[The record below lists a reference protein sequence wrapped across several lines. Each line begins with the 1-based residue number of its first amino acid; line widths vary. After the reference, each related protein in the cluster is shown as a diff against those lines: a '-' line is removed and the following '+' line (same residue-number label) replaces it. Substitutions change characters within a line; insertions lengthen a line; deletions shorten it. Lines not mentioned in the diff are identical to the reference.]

1 MRDELLAGTHTRSAV
16 AVIAAPPA
24 TPDAN
29 DSNGHV
35 RDYLAHYLAFPH
47 APHFAVL
54 LDGPWGVGKTHLLR
68 AFLAQAAKGRKIAYV
83 SLYGMKSSD
92 EIEEALFAAL
102 YPAAS
107 GKAAKVATGVVKALL
122 RHVKYEV
129 DLEKVDLLDRFA
141 ADVYVFDD
149 LERSGMKVNEVMGYI
164 NQFVEHDGGKV
175 IIVANT
181 LEISEDERAA
191 FARRRE
197 KIVGKTLEVRSAF
210 VEAYAW
216 FRSKIDHQG
225 AARLFGDEAGEIA
238 SLYDQSGLRNL
249 RILQQTMWDL
259 ERVVAVLEERHLTH
273 RSGMTALLRLF
284 TALSFEVKAGRLTAP
299 DLRDRI
305 HGITLG
311 FINDKKSPT
320 PLGVADDRYPGIHLY
335 DDLLNDDVLH
345 DLLIAGVVDG
355 AAVRQSVDRSTHFA
369 TGEEPAWRTVW
380 HAYDRPEDEVLAAI
394 TTMDRQFDDY
404 QFTVGGEIMHVVGL
418 QLHLADIGV
427 TGLSRAETVERAKRY
442 IDYLRRLGTIE
453 LASEPGRDEIRYG
466 GYGGLGM
473 TQADSSEMG
482 EVFQH
487 LLATRAAAAT
497 DRHPADAAALL
508 ADMRVGPDRFVEQ
521 VAGDAAG
528 SRHAREPVLA
538 ALDPAEFVAAF
549 LELEPTAQ
557 RAIAM
562 GLLRRYDHAR
572 LTRELAG
579 EADWAQRVETLLKEA
594 AGRASPLSRDR
605 LLGIVRHSLSKRL
618 VGLPASA
625 SEPATGE

>member
-1 MRDELLAGTHTRSAV
+1 MRDEPLAGTHTRSA
-16 AVIAAPPA
+16 AVAAPPA

-68 AFLAQAAKGRKIAYV
+68 AFLAHAAKGRKVAYV
-83 SLYGMKSSD
+83 SLYGMKSGD

-129 DLEKVDLLDRFA
+129 DLEKGDLLDRFA

-210 VEAYAW
+210 AEAYAW
-216 FRSKIDHQG
+216 FRSKIDHPG
-225 AARLFGDEAGEIA
+225 AARLLGDEAGEIA

-273 RSGMTALLRLF
+273 RAGMTALLRLF

-311 FINDKKSPT
+311 FLNDKKSPT
-320 PLGVADDRYPGIHLY
+320 PLGAADDRYPGIHLY

-345 DLLIAGVVDG
+345 DLLIAGVVEG

-380 HAYDRPEDEVLAAI
+380 HAYDRPEGEVLAAI
-394 TTMDRQFDDY
+394 TTMDRQFADHE
-404 QFTVGGEIMHVVGL
+404 FTVGGEIMHVVGL
-418 QLHLADIGV
+418 QLHLAEIGV
-427 TGLSRAETVERAKRY
+427 TGLSRGETVERAKRY
-442 IDYLRRLGTIE
+442 IDYLRHLGTIE
-453 LASEPGRDEIRYG
+453 LAPEPGRDEMRYG

-473 TQADSSEMG
+473 TQADSPEMG

-508 ADMRVGPDRFVEQ
+508 ADMRVDSDRFVEQ

-549 LELEPTAQ
+549 LELNPTAQ

-579 EADWAQRVETLLKEA
+579 EADWAQRVETLLTEA

-605 LLGIVRHSLSKRL
+605 LLGIVRHSLGKRL

-625 SEPATGE
+625 PEPATGE

>member
-1 MRDELLAGTHTRSAV
+1 MREEPLGTHTRSAV
-16 AVIAAPPA
+16 AAVAAPLA
-24 TPDAN
+24 TPDPN
-29 DSNGHV
+29 DSNGHI

-68 AFLAQAAKGRKIAYV
+68 AFLARAAKGQKVAYV

-102 YPAAS
+102 YPVAS
-107 GKAAKVATGVVKALL
+107 GKAAKFATGVVKALL

-129 DLEKVDLLDRFA
+129 DLEKGDLLDRFA

-181 LEISEDERAA
+181 LEISDDERAA

-210 VEAYAW
+210 DEAYAW
-216 FRSKIDHQG
+216 FRSKIDHSG
-225 AARLFGDEAGEIA
+225 AARLLGDEAGEIA

-273 RSGMTALLRLF
+273 HAGMTALLRLF

-311 FINDKKSPT
+311 LLNDKKSPT
-320 PLGVADDRYPGIHLY
+320 PLGTADDRYPGIHLY
-335 DDLLNDDVLH
+335 DDLLDDNVLH

-355 AAVRQSVDRSTHFA
+355 AAVRASVDHSGHFA
-369 TGEEPAWRTVW
+369 SGEEPAWRTVW
-380 HAYDRPEDEVLAAI
+380 HSYDRPEDEVLAAI
-394 TTMDRQFDDY
+394 ATMDRQFADHE
-404 QFTVGGEIMHVVGL
+404 FTVGGEIMHVIGL

-427 TGLSRAETVERAKRY
+427 TEFSREEIVERAKHY
-442 IDYLRRLGTIE
+442 IDDLRRLGTIE
-453 LASEPGRDEIRYG
+453 LAPEPGRDEMRYG

-473 TQADSSEMG
+473 TQADSPEMG
-482 EVFQH
+482 KVFQH
-487 LLATRAAAAT
+487 LLATRAAAAS
-497 DRHPADAAALL
+497 DCYPANAAALL
-508 ADMRVGPDRFVEQ
+508 ADMRADPDRFVEQ
-521 VAGDAAG
+521 IANDTAK
-528 SRHAREPVLA
+528 SRHAHEPVLA
-538 ALDPAEFVAAF
+538 ALDPAEFIAAF
-549 LELEPTAQ
+549 LELNPTKQ
-557 RAIAM
+557 RAIGM

-572 LTRELAG
+572 LLHGLAG
-579 EADWAQRVETLLKEA
+579 EADWARRVETLLTEA
-594 AGRASPLSRDR
+594 AERASPLTRDR
-605 LLGIVRHSLSKRL
+605 LLGIVRHSLGKCL
-618 VGLPASA
+618 AGLPASA
-625 SEPATGE
+625 PATGD